1 MKMDAKFI
9 KIRSK
14 KDITISIATVVVG
27 LLLALLPFGSGIK
40 CLGWFI
46 AVTGVVLIL
55 ALKTS
60 WKNVDDCTVY
70 KKKEYFIDMIKKAS
84 TIKALENDLA
94 SIDLEYEDAVNELR
108 LDVYYSYKAGKV
120 YAQLFEFVP
129 FNYKAV
135 TSLLSYNLTDAQIL
149 IK

>member
-14 KDITISIATVVVG
+14 KDIIISIATVVVG

-60 WKNVDDCTVY
+60 WKNVDDC
-70 KKKEYFIDMIKKAS
+70 
-84 TIKALENDLA
+84 
-94 SIDLEYEDAVNELR
+94 
-108 LDVYYSYKAGKV
+108 
-120 YAQLFEFVP
+120 
-129 FNYKAV
+129 KAV